1 MDNELID
8 AASHQDPHHF
18 IKLARQR
25 MAGKTLRKSAVDLVT
40 NKRTTVSEA
49 MRISN
54 QFEE

>member
-1 MDNELID
+1 
-8 AASHQDPHHF
+8 
-18 IKLARQR
+18 